1 MTQPNKRTGAV
12 TEIVLIVVL
21 MAAIILTAL
30 VGIIAL
36 PDGLP
41 DRFDTIHKNTAPHFD
56 RVIEKG
62 VLASGSLTIE
72 GDAMILG
79 DLNTEGSLRVMG
91 DIKKAHYDIS
101 IPSDAVISDRI
112 YTTGSVTLPGNTL
125 IKGNVD
131 TGEIM
136 NKGSGSIT
144 IYGDLLIEGDI
155 TTGCGVVCSNPDGE
169 WRS

>member
-1 MTQPNKRTGAV
+1 
-12 TEIVLIVVL
+12 
-21 MAAIILTAL
+21 
-30 VGIIAL
+30 
-36 PDGLP
+36 
-41 DRFDTIHKNTAPHFD
+41 
-56 RVIEKG
+56 
-62 VLASGSLTIE
+62 
-72 GDAMILG
+72 
-79 DLNTEGSLRVMG
+79 MG

-136 NKGSGSIT
+136 NRGSGSIT